1 MSSNEYI
8 KTEPNDK
15 IPENQFDKQEKN
27 FSGFTSLESENHH
40 NNDSTVEIYKESLKN
55 FLSEFKCYQN
65 EQTTELNQH
74 IGATHLR
81 AMIALSKA
89 SSAEQQTLFQ
99 EIFKKTFISEG
110 GSVEVLKRFIL
121 DSTGLKADEK
131 EFCEQQIANL
141 FPETSSLILDPVNKQ
156 LKNDS
161 GSTNELDAPPAQPS
175 LPREPIHVPPA
186 PPSLPGEPIH
196 APPAPPSLPGEESI
210 DVPPAPPSLPGEE
223 SIDVPPAPPSLP
235 APPSSDGG
243 GLLERVY
250 TKVTGVMESVKDS
263 YVDVHGRVSNAQKD
277 YSKELSEINRM
288 EQWIDNTDKSGEKI
302 KFKAGAYL
310 NALEELKKRYGVE
323 KGTKIVFKDLK
334 KSKGSGYVNVNESN
348 NDNASIEVSQYNKT
362 DGTYTNKK
370 VLYPTVAREVNAK
383 LTKKDQ
389 MTNLCNDL
397 GLSPEKSLVEV
408 EIWNQSR
415 NKYETGYIIV
425 ANPTDVDT
433 LIKSVKDTFPEI
445 TEDSQRTHKEY
456 IDYLEK
462 ELKRRQDHYK
472 DVSDRFKNTSSWAF
486 WEKIPLTTEA
496 NKSYDLLKAA
506 ERELKDAKS
515 KMATNDK
522 FYEIDIQ
529 KFGPLKTTGTT
540 MTDNALGDTRQSAQK
555 LSQAHSMAEN
565 LYKVL
570 ANACQMIA
578 EALIGIVRNW

>member
-1 MSSNEYI
+1 MATATATSRIWMSSSEYI

-15 IPENQFDKQEKN
+15 IPENQLDKKER
-27 FSGFTSLESENHH
+27 SLSDSPSLEFKNHH
-40 NNDSTVEIYKESLKN
+40 NNNANVEIYKESLKN

-121 DSTGLKADEK
+121 DSTGLEANEK

-161 GSTNELDAPPAQPS
+161 GSTNELDAPPAPPS
-175 LPREPIHVPPA
+175 LPGEPIHVPPA
-186 PPSLPGEPIH
+186 PPSLPREPIH
-196 APPAPPSLPGEESI
+196 
-210 DVPPAPPSLPGEE
+210 
-223 SIDVPPAPPSLP
+223 VPPAPPSLP

-250 TKVTGVMESVKDS
+250 TKVIGVMESVKDS

-310 NALEELKKRYGVE
+310 NALEELKKSYGVE
-323 KGTKIVFKDLK
+323 KGTKIVFKDQK
-334 KSKGSGYVNVNESN
+334 KSQGGDYVNVNEAN
-348 NDNASIEVSQYNKT
+348 NDNASIEVSQYNT
-362 DGTYTNKK
+362 DGSYTKKK
-370 VLYPTVAREVNAK
+370 VLYPTVASEVNAK

-408 EIWNQSR
+408 KIWDESKGR
-415 NKYETGYIIV
+415 YETGYIIV
-425 ANPTDVDT
+425 ANPSDIDT

>member
-1 MSSNEYI
+1 MATATSRIWMSSSEYI

-15 IPENQFDKQEKN
+15 IPENQLDKKER
-27 FSGFTSLESENHH
+27 SLSDSPSLEFKNHH
-40 NNDSTVEIYKESLKN
+40 NNNANVEIYKESLKN

-121 DSTGLKADEK
+121 DSTGLEANEK

-161 GSTNELDAPPAQPS
+161 GSTNELDAPPAPPS
-175 LPREPIHVPPA
+175 LPGEPIHVPPA
-186 PPSLPGEPIH
+186 PPSLPREPIH
-196 APPAPPSLPGEESI
+196 
-210 DVPPAPPSLPGEE
+210 
-223 SIDVPPAPPSLP
+223 VPPAPPSLP

-250 TKVTGVMESVKDS
+250 TKVIGVMESVKDS

-310 NALEELKKRYGVE
+310 NALEELKKSYGVE
-323 KGTKIVFKDLK
+323 KGTKIVFKDQK
-334 KSKGSGYVNVNESN
+334 KSQGGDYVNVNEAN
-348 NDNASIEVSQYNKT
+348 NDNASIEVSQYNT
-362 DGTYTNKK
+362 DGSYTKKK
-370 VLYPTVAREVNAK
+370 VLYPTVASEVNAK

-408 EIWNQSR
+408 KIWDESKGR
-415 NKYETGYIIV
+415 YETGYIIV
-425 ANPTDVDT
+425 ANPSDTDT

>member
-1 MSSNEYI
+1 MATATATSRIWMSSSEYI

-15 IPENQFDKQEKN
+15 IPENQLDKKER
-27 FSGFTSLESENHH
+27 SLSDSPSLEFKNHH
-40 NNDSTVEIYKESLKN
+40 NNNANVEIYKESLKN

-121 DSTGLKADEK
+121 DSTGLEANEK

-161 GSTNELDAPPAQPS
+161 GSTNELDAPPA
-175 LPREPIHVPPA
+175 

-196 APPAPPSLPGEESI
+196 
-210 DVPPAPPSLPGEE
+210 
-223 SIDVPPAPPSLP
+223 VPPAPPSLP

-250 TKVTGVMESVKDS
+250 TKVTGVMNNVKDS

-310 NALEELKKRYGVE
+310 KALEELKKRYGFTEGADISFWDPKE
-323 KGTKIVFKDLK
+323 KD
-334 KSKGSGYVNVNESN
+334 YVNVDDAN
-348 NDNASIEVSQYNKT
+348 NHNAPIQIWQYYDRKDNTKQ
-362 DGTYTNKK
+362 GQKK
-370 VLYPTVAREVNAK
+370 VLYPTVAREVNDK
-383 LTKKDQ
+383 LTSKEQ

-397 GLSPEKSLVEV
+397 GLSPEKSLVQV
-408 EIWNQSR
+408 NIWNK
-415 NKYETGYIIV
+415 NKGAKGEYETGYIIV

-433 LIKSVKDTFPEI
+433 LIKSVKDTFPELDLTPSETAEEEEERLRPLRENI
-445 TEDSQRTHKEY
+445 KKVKQGYENLLHWLEIYKKNPDTVKGNYEKKVSMVKKAIESQKN
-456 IDYLEK
+456 
-462 ELKRRQDHYK
+462 ELKKAEDALRQAQPRY
-472 DVSDRFKNTSSWAF
+472 
-486 WEKIPLTTEA
+486 
-496 NKSYDLLKAA
+496 
-506 ERELKDAKS
+506 
-515 KMATNDK
+515 K

-529 KFGPLKTTGTT
+529 KFGPFKTTGTT

-578 EALIGIVRNW
+578 DALIGIVRNW

>member
-1 MSSNEYI
+1 MATATATSRIWMSSSEYI

-15 IPENQFDKQEKN
+15 IPENQLDKKER
-27 FSGFTSLESENHH
+27 SLSDSPSLEFKNHH
-40 NNDSTVEIYKESLKN
+40 NNNANVEIYKESLKN

-121 DSTGLKADEK
+121 DSTGLETNEK

-161 GSTNELDAPPAQPS
+161 GSTNELDAPPAPPS
-175 LPREPIHVPPA
+175 LPGEPIHVPPA
-186 PPSLPGEPIH
+186 PPSLPREPIH
-196 APPAPPSLPGEESI
+196 
-210 DVPPAPPSLPGEE
+210 
-223 SIDVPPAPPSLP
+223 VPPAPPSLP

-250 TKVTGVMESVKDS
+250 TKVIGVMESVKDS

-310 NALEELKKRYGVE
+310 NALEELKKSYGVE
-323 KGTKIVFKDLK
+323 KGTKIVFKDQK
-334 KSKGSGYVNVNESN
+334 KSQGGDYVNVNEAN
-348 NDNASIEVSQYNKT
+348 NDNASIEVSQYNT
-362 DGTYTNKK
+362 DGSYTKKK
-370 VLYPTVAREVNAK
+370 VLYPTVASEVNAK

-408 EIWNQSR
+408 KIWDESKGR
-415 NKYETGYIIV
+415 YETGYIIV
-425 ANPTDVDT
+425 ANPSDIDT

>member
-1 MSSNEYI
+1 MSSSEYI

-15 IPENQFDKQEKN
+15 IPENQLDKKER
-27 FSGFTSLESENHH
+27 SLSDSPSLEFKNHH
-40 NNDSTVEIYKESLKN
+40 NNNANVEIYKESLKN

-121 DSTGLKADEK
+121 DSTGLEANEK

-161 GSTNELDAPPAQPS
+161 GSTNELDAPPA
-175 LPREPIHVPPA
+175 

-196 APPAPPSLPGEESI
+196 
-210 DVPPAPPSLPGEE
+210 
-223 SIDVPPAPPSLP
+223 VPPAPPSLP

-250 TKVTGVMESVKDS
+250 TKVIGVMESVKDS

-310 NALEELKKRYGVE
+310 NALEELKKSYGVE
-323 KGTKIVFKDLK
+323 KGTKIVFKDQK
-334 KSKGSGYVNVNESN
+334 KSQGGDYVNVNEAN
-348 NDNASIEVSQYNKT
+348 NDNASIEVSQYNT
-362 DGTYTNKK
+362 DGSYTKKK
-370 VLYPTVAREVNAK
+370 VLYPTVASEVNAK

-408 EIWNQSR
+408 KIWDESKGR
-415 NKYETGYIIV
+415 YETGYIIV
-425 ANPTDVDT
+425 ANPSDIDT

>member
-1 MSSNEYI
+1 MATATSRIWISSSEYI

-15 IPENQFDKQEKN
+15 IPENQFGKQEKSS
-27 FSGFTSLESENHH
+27 SGSPSLESKNHH
-40 NNDSTVEIYKESLKN
+40 NNDGTVEIYKESLKK

-89 SSAEQQTLFQ
+89 SSAEQQALFQ

-121 DSTGLKADEK
+121 DSTGLEADEK
-131 EFCEQQIANL
+131 EFCKQQIANL
-141 FPETSSLILDPVNKQ
+141 FPEASSLILNPVNKE

-186 PPSLPGEPIH
+186 PPSLPGEK
-196 APPAPPSLPGEESI
+196 
-210 DVPPAPPSLPGEE
+210 

-235 APPSSDGG
+235 APPSSDGD

-250 TKVTGVMESVKDS
+250 TKVIKVMDFVKNS

-288 EQWIDNTDKSGEKI
+288 EQWIDNTDKSGEKV

-310 NALEELKKRYGVE
+310 NALEELKKRYGFTE
-323 KGTKIVFKDLK
+323 GADISFWDPNNKDSVSVNNKNNHNQPIEIWQYYDRNDSK
-334 KSKGSGYVNVNESN
+334 KNG
-348 NDNASIEVSQYNKT
+348 Q
-362 DGTYTNKK
+362 KK
-370 VLYPTVAREVNAK
+370 VLYPTVVGEVNDK
-383 LTKKDQ
+383 LTNKEQ

-397 GLSPEKSLVEV
+397 GLSPEKSLVKV
-408 EIWNQSR
+408 NIWNK
-415 NKYETGYIIV
+415 NKGAKGDYETGYIIV
-425 ANPTDVDT
+425 ANPTDIDT

-445 TEDSQRTHKEY
+445 TEDPLQKD
-456 IDYLEK
+456 IDYYTK
-462 ELKRRQDHYK
+462 ELAHREDHYIR
-472 DVSDRFKNTSSWAF
+472 VSNQYESTSGWR
-486 WEKIPLTTEA
+486 P
-496 NKSYDLLKAA
+496 LLKNHLWNEMKNSRVLLDRAIKDL
-506 ERELKDAKS
+506 EDAKS
-515 KMATNDK
+515 KKAAQTEEDKEKVKIEKINK

-570 ANACQMIA
+570 ANACQMVA

>member
-1 MSSNEYI
+1 MATATATATSRIWMSSSEYI

-15 IPENQFDKQEKN
+15 IPENQLDKKER
-27 FSGFTSLESENHH
+27 SLSDSPSLEFKNHH
-40 NNDSTVEIYKESLKN
+40 NNNANVEIYKESLKN

-131 EFCEQQIANL
+131 EFCEQQISNL

-175 LPREPIHVPPA
+175 LP
-186 PPSLPGEPIH
+186 
-196 APPAPPSLPGEESI
+196 GEESI
-210 DVPPAPPSLPGEE
+210 H
-223 SIDVPPAPPSLP
+223 VPPAPPSLP

-310 NALEELKKRYGVE
+310 NALEELKKSYGVE
-323 KGTKIVFKDLK
+323 KGTKIVFKDQK
-334 KSKGSGYVNVNESN
+334 KSQGGDYVNVNEAN
-348 NDNASIEVSQYNKT
+348 NDNASIEVSQYNT
-362 DGTYTNKK
+362 DGSYTKKK
-370 VLYPTVAREVNAK
+370 VLYPTVASEVNAK

-408 EIWNQSR
+408 KIWDHTKEQ
-415 NKYETGYIIV
+415 YETGYIIV
-425 ANPTDVDT
+425 ANPTDIDT
-433 LIKSVKDTFPEI
+433 LIKSVKDTFPEL
-445 TEDSQRTHKEY
+445 TEEAQKILEEEQRRSIENIENLENIVTNLANQYDESERL
-456 IDYLEK
+456 IRESRLPSRGDYSYRDILLGRLERAK
-462 ELKRRQDHYK
+462 
-472 DVSDRFKNTSSWAF
+472 KN
-486 WEKIPLTTEA
+486 L
-496 NKSYDLLKAA
+496 D
-506 ERELKDAKS
+506 DAKLEHARKFKS
-515 KMATNDK
+515 EQEKKDE

-529 KFGPLKTTGTT
+529 KFGPFKTTGTT

>member
-1 MSSNEYI
+1 MATATATSRIWMSSSEYI

-15 IPENQFDKQEKN
+15 IPENQLDKKER
-27 FSGFTSLESENHH
+27 SLSDSPSLEFKNHH
-40 NNDSTVEIYKESLKN
+40 NNNANVEIYKESLKN

-121 DSTGLKADEK
+121 DSTGLEANEK

-161 GSTNELDAPPAQPS
+161 GSTNELDAPPA
-175 LPREPIHVPPA
+175 

-196 APPAPPSLPGEESI
+196 
-210 DVPPAPPSLPGEE
+210 
-223 SIDVPPAPPSLP
+223 VPPAPPSLP

-250 TKVTGVMESVKDS
+250 TKVIGVMESVKDS

-310 NALEELKKRYGVE
+310 NALEELKKSYGVE
-323 KGTKIVFKDLK
+323 KGTKIVFKDQK
-334 KSKGSGYVNVNESN
+334 KSQGGDYVNVNEAN
-348 NDNASIEVSQYNKT
+348 NDNASIEVSQYNT
-362 DGTYTNKK
+362 DGSYTKKK
-370 VLYPTVAREVNAK
+370 VLYPTVASEVNAK

-408 EIWNQSR
+408 KIWDESKGR
-415 NKYETGYIIV
+415 YETGYIIV
-425 ANPTDVDT
+425 ANPSDIDT